1 MSKSK
6 IHLAVMIALLL
17 GVTGSSFAQTV
28 AAKADEGKLIAV
40 LKSNDASHKAK
51 ADACRQ
57 LAITGTK
64 DAIAPLVALL
74 GDEKLS
80 HMARY
85 ALEPMPEAA
94 VDEAFRK
101 ALGTLKGKPLVGVIG
116 SIGVRRDAKAVE
128 PLTELLMQHE
138 AGPEVM
144 LAAVRALGS
153 IGTPAAAEV
162 LQGGLDHAPPEGR
175 LGLYEGLFRCA
186 ELMAVE
192 NHRDKAIEIYDQLR
206 ALDAPHQVR
215 GGALR
220 GAILLRGRDGL
231 PLLRKNLRS
240 GDYILF
246 SAAAQAAQEMSV
258 ARVTKVLTGTLG
270 KLPADN
276 QIVVLQTLG
285 KRGDPAALPA
295 LFEAAQSGSTSVR
308 VAAIEAAVEM
318 QDASSVPVLVKL
330 LDAPDADVGKAA
342 LEGLGALPNRQADE
356 AVIAMFK
363 SDDINRRG
371 MALALMGRRR
381 MTDSIPTLLRA
392 ARSGDA
398 TLRASV
404 IKMVGEL
411 GDTEQLPALLDLLMD
426 VEAPGDLTA
435 AEQAVAAVCTKAEN
449 PQAYANE
456 LVGLLGRAKPA
467 QKIALLRV
475 LGALGGPDALKAVRT
490 AVDSSDAQVRSAA
503 IRALTTWKTPDAAP
517 HLLEL
522 AKSTSNRNERTLF
535 LRGYL
540 GFARRGNLPVAKRL
554 SMCREAA
561 GMIRRDDE
569 KKLLLGALS
578 SIESPETLT
587 LIAPHMDS
595 PGTREEAAM
604 ATTAV
609 AEKLLKS
616 RNSARFAAK
625 LVAPLEKVAQVTTN
639 ENLARRARKLLQEAK
654 SKAGK

>member
-192 NHRDKAIEIYDQLR
+192 NHRDKAIEIYDQLL

-258 ARVTKVLTGTLG
+258 APLR
-270 KLPADN
+270 
-276 QIVVLQTLG
+276 QR
-285 KRGDPAALPA
+285 KRC
-295 LFEAAQSGSTSVR
+295 R
-308 VAAIEAAVEM
+308 
-318 QDASSVPVLVKL
+318 
-330 LDAPDADVGKAA
+330 
-342 LEGLGALPNRQADE
+342 
-356 AVIAMFK
+356 
-363 SDDINRRG
+363 
-371 MALALMGRRR
+371 LAG
-381 MTDSIPTLLRA
+381 
-392 ARSGDA
+392 
-398 TLRASV
+398 
-404 IKMVGEL
+404 
-411 GDTEQLPALLDLLMD
+411 
-426 VEAPGDLTA
+426 
-435 AEQAVAAVCTKAEN
+435 
-449 PQAYANE
+449 
-456 LVGLLGRAKPA
+456 
-467 QKIALLRV
+467 
-475 LGALGGPDALKAVRT
+475 
-490 AVDSSDAQVRSAA
+490 
-503 IRALTTWKTPDAAP
+503 
-517 HLLEL
+517 
-522 AKSTSNRNERTLF
+522 
-535 LRGYL
+535 
-540 GFARRGNLPVAKRL
+540 
-554 SMCREAA
+554 
-561 GMIRRDDE
+561 
-569 KKLLLGALS
+569 
-578 SIESPETLT
+578 
-587 LIAPHMDS
+587 
-595 PGTREEAAM
+595 
-604 ATTAV
+604 
-609 AEKLLKS
+609 
-616 RNSARFAAK
+616 
-625 LVAPLEKVAQVTTN
+625 
-639 ENLARRARKLLQEAK
+639 
-654 SKAGK
+654 